1 MPTACYVWG
10 IALSDEVRVMMEPLA
25 TYRRLAAEAPPP
37 APTLR
42 VLLRRPALAALV
54 IGGAVA
60 LTATGGA
67 TARALATTT
76 ICWSFV
82 PGLQLIVAA
91 ALIALVR
98 RPGLRLTSALDLFFV
113 GQGPWLLWVLGVAAW
128 ALVAFQSGGHA
139 VPHLRSL
146 LALALIPA
154 VWTWFI
160 LLAFCQ
166 AVLGLDR
173 RRALGWTFLYQAAI
187 WSIAYLYA
195 SAMTFQA
202 WPFGQLP
209 TR

>member
-1 MPTACYVWG
+1 VLRWG

-25 TYRRLAAEAPPP
+25 AYRRLAAEPPPP

-42 VLLRRPALAALV
+42 LLLRRPALAALV
-54 IGGAVA
+54 IGGAIA

-91 ALIALVR
+91 ALIALCR
-98 RPGLRLTSALDLFFV
+98 CPGLRLPSALDLFFV
-113 GQGPWLLWVLGVAAW
+113 GQGPWLLWVLGVAAS
-128 ALVAFQSGGHA
+128 ALLAFRSGGHA
-139 VPHLRSL
+139 VPHLRVV

-154 VWTWFI
+154 VWTWII
-160 LLAFCQ
+160 LVAFCQ
-166 AVLGLDR
+166 AVLGLSR

-187 WSIAYLYA
+187 WGIAYLYA
-195 SAMTFQA
+195 GAMTFQA
-202 WPFGQLP
+202 WPFGQFP
-209 TR
+209 PR